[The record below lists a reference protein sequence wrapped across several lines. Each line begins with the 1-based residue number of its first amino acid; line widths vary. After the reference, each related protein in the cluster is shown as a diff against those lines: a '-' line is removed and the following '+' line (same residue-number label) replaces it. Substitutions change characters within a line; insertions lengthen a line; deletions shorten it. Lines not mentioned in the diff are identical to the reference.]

1 MKIILFAAFLPVSML
16 MSSQEDRTSDAFSQ
30 LDDKKIPGELKS
42 YSSYFSQYYLS
53 ENWLLRN
60 EMEERVTYGVYTGV
74 NVLEYGILG
83 KRLINDKLSVLFGPK
98 INILKK
104 NGTIEE
110 VSPLLTIGVQY
121 NVTKEFSIF
130 ARYNQP
136 IIKTKTNT
144 NVSSPPAI
152 NNIMYRI
159 GTRLKF

>member
-1 MKIILFAAFLPVSML
+1 MKIILFAACLLFSML
-16 MSSQEDRTSDAFSQ
+16 ISSQEDRTSDAFTH

-53 ENWLLRN
+53 ENWLLRS

-110 VSPLLTIGVQY
+110 VSPLLTIGEQY

-144 NVSSPPAI
+144 NVSSPSAI